1 MAEENR
7 GSTGPIPG
15 QEDAVSERTWESSE
29 PLPEQKRWK
38 MSFRDEKSF
47 AEAESDSL
55 RSVIRAMW
63 WMWSRRKRSR
73 WAKIQDKWYVN
84 KPF

>member
-1 MAEENR
+1 MAEEIR
-7 GSTGPIPG
+7 GKTGSTNGPEG
-15 QEDAVSERTWESSE
+15 AVSERIWESSE

-38 MSFRDEKSF
+38 MSFRDEKSY

-55 RSVIRAMW
+55 RSVVRAMW

-73 WAKIQDKWYVN
+73 WAKIRDKWYLN
-84 KPF
+84 NPF